1 MSRYENATEDVIK
14 LASRTID
21 LHFSDLSNVKIKY
34 LFDTKKSTRNGKIVL
49 GRCQKPNDLTKH
61 FTLSETGDDEGY
73 QYVIVLD
80 KLAYDNMDPV
90 DRERLIRHELRHVLV
105 VHDDQ
110 AGTTKYK
117 LMPHNIDDFVE
128 EVELNADDP
137 TWAKRIGKMVGLL
150 YKK

>member
-21 LHFSDLSNVKIKY
+21 TYFSDLSNVKIKY

-73 QYVIVLD
+73 QYVIILD
-80 KLAYDNMDPV
+80 KLAYDNMEPV
-90 DRERLIRHELRHVLV
+90 DRERLMRHELRHVLV

-110 AGTTKYK
+110 AGTTKCK